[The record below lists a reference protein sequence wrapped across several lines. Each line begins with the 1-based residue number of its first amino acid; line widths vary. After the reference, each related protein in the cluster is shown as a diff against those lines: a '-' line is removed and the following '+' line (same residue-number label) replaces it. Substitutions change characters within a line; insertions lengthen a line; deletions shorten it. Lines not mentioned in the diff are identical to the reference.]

1 MKIWGKRVFAVIVA
15 LPGLLF
21 IVMGLRWL
29 VDPAE
34 IAPTLGLQLQTG
46 LGLSSQV
53 GDFAGFFLVAGLSIW
68 IALVTRIK
76 LWFYPPILLL
86 VIAASGRLIAWVLH
100 DAAFAPQQIVFE
112 LLIAVL
118 LFVASRVLPEQGRR

>member
-1 MKIWGKRVFAVIVA
+1 MKIWGLRIFAVIVA

-21 IVMGLRWL
+21 VVMGLRWL
-29 VDPAE
+29 VDPAG

-68 IALVTRIK
+68 IALVTRAK

-118 LFVASRVLPEQGRR
+118 LFVASRVLPEQGKG